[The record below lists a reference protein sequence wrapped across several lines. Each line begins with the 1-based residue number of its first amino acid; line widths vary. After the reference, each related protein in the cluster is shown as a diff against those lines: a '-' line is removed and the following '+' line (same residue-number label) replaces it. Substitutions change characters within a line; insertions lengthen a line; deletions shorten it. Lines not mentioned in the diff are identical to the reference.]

1 MKVKILG
8 ICGSPVK
15 GGNTETILE
24 VALKAAADIPN
35 VETELFT
42 TAHKKFSGCTHCNWC
57 IEKQGNKPE
66 DKYCSLKDDL
76 TPLYDKLVEAD
87 GILLATPVYFR
98 SCSWQMAA
106 LFSRQRCFVTGKLYE
121 NNPIMQGKILG
132 NISIAWF
139 RNAGQ
144 EGALMT
150 LHQFGDTLGLVDAG
164 SVAAVSSLEGSGNP
178 DRNNLKDKLL
188 VLRDVRAV
196 QAAHIL
202 GKRIAEMC
210 SKLKN

>member
-1 MKVKILG
+1 MKAKILG

-15 GGNTETILE
+15 GGNTEALLE
-24 VALKAAADIPN
+24 VALKAAAEVPD

-42 TAHKKFSGCTHCNWC
+42 IAHKKFSGCIHCNWC
-57 IEKQGNKPE
+57 VDKQGENPE
-66 DKYCSLKDDL
+66 DKYCALKDDL
-76 TPLYDKLVEAD
+76 TPLYDKLVAAD

-121 NNPIMQGKILG
+121 NNPIMRGKLQG
-132 NISIAWF
+132 NISVAWF

-144 EGALMT
+144 EGALVA

-164 SVAAVSSLEGSGNP
+164 SVAAVSSLEGSGSPDQDNP
-178 DRNNLKDKLL
+178 TDKLL
-188 VLRDVRAV
+188 ALRNVKTV
-196 QAAHIL
+196 KAAQLL
-202 GKRIAEMC
+202 GKKVAEIC
-210 SKLKN
+210 YKLKC